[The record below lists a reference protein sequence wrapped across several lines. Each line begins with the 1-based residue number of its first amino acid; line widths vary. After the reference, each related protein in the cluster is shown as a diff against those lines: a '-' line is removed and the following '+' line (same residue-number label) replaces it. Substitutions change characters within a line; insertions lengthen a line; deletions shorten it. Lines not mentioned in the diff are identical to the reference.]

1 MIKLIVGTKGSGKTK
16 RLIDMI
22 NDSVTKVNG
31 NIVCIEKSMQS
42 TYHIS
47 PKCRLIDMDE
57 YRISDYDT
65 FYGFFA
71 GILAG
76 NYDIEE
82 VYIDGLMRIGS
93 HTQEDLAKLLN
104 KMDALAKDQTIII
117 TVSAAE
123 EDLIDEIKKYL

>member
-22 NDSVTKVNG
+22 NDNVAKVNG
-31 NIVCIEKSMQS
+31 SIVCIEKSMQS

-47 PKCRLIDMDE
+47 SGCRLIDMDE
-57 YRISDYDT
+57 YHIEDYTT

-76 NYDIEE
+76 NYDIEQ
-82 VYIDGLMRIGS
+82 VYIDGLMRIGT
-93 HTQEDLAKLLN
+93 HTQEDLAELLN
-104 KMDALAKDQTIII
+104 KMDALAKDQTIIVTI
-117 TVSAAE
+117 SAAE
-123 EDLIDEIKKYL
+123 EDLIDDIRKYL